1 MKRTLILL
9 ILFLFFIAVGFTCGG
24 RIEELHLD
32 VGISFNPLDI
42 AVSAKFSKIFA
53 NNITYCALLVLGC
66 GFITAPLLALQG
78 FLLGLPL
85 GIWILNSKPFEEY
98 LLLTLPHAIIEIPAL
113 LLAASNGFTLLTVIC
128 SYVKCESP
136 QIKCQ
141 HWKGFIE
148 RLFLILFLIIIA
160 AAIESFL
167 TLKIYKGV
175 WGT

>member
-32 VGISFNPLDI
+32 EGISFNPLDT
-42 AVSAKFSKIFA
+42 AVSAKFSKIFV

-98 LLLTLPHAIIEIPAL
+98 LLLTL
-113 LLAASNGFTLLTVIC
+113 LAASNGFTLLTIIC

-141 HWKGFIE
+141 QWKGFIE
-148 RLFLILFLIIIA
+148 RLFLILFLILIA